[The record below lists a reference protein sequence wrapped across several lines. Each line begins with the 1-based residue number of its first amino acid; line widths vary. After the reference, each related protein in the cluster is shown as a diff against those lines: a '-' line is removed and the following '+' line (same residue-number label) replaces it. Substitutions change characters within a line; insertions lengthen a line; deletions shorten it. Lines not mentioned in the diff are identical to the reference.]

1 MQMARTQCDTPLV
14 LGMPT
19 LWGFT
24 LHFDHRENGSC
35 FQESCSSQL
44 GKAAS
49 ASSEQG
55 GLKKKKKKKKKEEEE
70 EEEERDGFC
79 GTGTGV
85 ADSMGFQHE
94 PGAARSRIYLARVW
108 GRLSCWRCG
117 FHGIGTFSSAR
128 GYNDAGEEATVR
140 EVAATLLVVVVPTI
154 GLLVVV
160 FLGFLVWFPMMKVF
174 QYRSSCGCSLRFQVE
189 NWGYGATQPG
199 KRASFVAQVSDFFFP
214 ILYWEA
220 FFAVTAVPLPLVT

>member
-1 MQMARTQCDTPLV
+1 
-14 LGMPT
+14 
-19 LWGFT
+19 
-24 LHFDHRENGSC
+24 
-35 FQESCSSQL
+35 
-44 GKAAS
+44 
-49 ASSEQG
+49 
-55 GLKKKKKKKKKEEEE
+55 
-70 EEEERDGFC
+70 
-79 GTGTGV
+79 
-85 ADSMGFQHE
+85 MGFQHE